1 MKNKKRVRQHLF
13 LIALSIGIASSS
25 ISQIAATNSLVSR
38 WILFLNQHDTIALS
52 ALYADSAKLQSPN
65 WEGIRTGRS
74 VVRETYSRYFTSTPD
89 MQHKIMDIIATDSAA
104 IIEYFFEGTLLHP
117 EKNTPGYML
126 GKKYKL
132 AACTVMNIRKGAI
145 ISQQTYF
152 DQVSFL
158 RQVGFF
164 DQQ

>member
-1 MKNKKRVRQHLF
+1 MTPLHCLRFTLTVPHCSLQ
-13 LIALSIGIASSS
+13 IGK
-25 ISQIAATNSLVSR
+25 VSEQGDQ
-38 WILFLNQHDTIALS
+38 LPE
-52 ALYADSAKLQSPN
+52 KLTA
-65 WEGIRTGRS
+65 GI
-74 VVRETYSRYFTSTPD
+74 FISTPD
-89 MQHKIMDIIATDSAA
+89 MQHKIIDIIAADSAA
-104 IIEYFFEGTLLHP
+104 MMEYYFEGTLLHP
-117 EKNTPGYML
+117 EKNTTGYML

-132 AACTVMNIRKGAI
+132 AACTVMNIRKGEI